1 MSSTITLN
9 IPSSLS
15 DITLGQYQKYIKD
28 IKHLTEKEEP
38 TQEEIEFSNLKLLEC
53 FCNINLK
60 QAYQLPMAEFSSV
73 INHIN
78 ELFNVDH
85 KLHNKFQMT
94 DPDGNKVTF
103 GFIPKLEDISMGEFV
118 DLEKYISDWQQMHK
132 AMAILY
138 RPVIHEKNNFYLIED
153 YEGSDKYSDVM
164 KDSPIQAALGSM
176 VFFYSLGT
184 ELSKHLMDSLAKQL
198 KVDSD
203 FKQHLEQS
211 GVGIN
216 QFTHSLE
223 EMSENLKKLQNS
235 PFLNV

>member
-53 FCNINLK
+53 FCDINLK
-60 QAYQLPMAEFSSV
+60 QAYQLPMTEFSSV

-118 DLEKYISDWQQMHK
+118 DLEKYIADWQQMHK

-176 VFFYSLGT
+176 VFFYSLGN

-203 FKQHLEQS
+203 FKQHLEQN
-211 GVGIN
+211 GDGIN
-216 QFTHSLE
+216 QYTHLLG

>member
-1 MSSTITLN
+1 MSGTITLN

-53 FCNINLK
+53 FCDINLK
-60 QAYQLPMAEFSSV
+60 QAYQLPMTEFSSV

-85 KLHNKFQMT
+85 KLHNKFEMT

-118 DLEKYISDWQQMHK
+118 DLEKYIADWQQMHK

-138 RPVIHEKNNFYLIED
+138 RPVTHEKNNFYLIED

-198 KVDSD
+198 KEDSD

>member
-1 MSSTITLN
+1 MSGTITLN

-28 IKHLTEKEEP
+28 IKHLTDKEEP

-60 QAYQLPMAEFSSV
+60 QAYQLPMTEFSSV

-85 KLHNKFQMT
+85 RLHNKFQMT

-132 AMAILY
+132 AMAVLY

>member
-60 QAYQLPMAEFSSV
+60 QAYQLPMTEFSSV

-223 EMSENLKKLQNS
+223 EMSENLKKLQNF

>member
-28 IKHLTEKEEP
+28 IKHLTDKEEP

-60 QAYQLPMAEFSSV
+60 QAYQLPMTEFSSV

-118 DLEKYISDWQQMHK
+118 DLEKYIADWQQMHK

>member
-60 QAYQLPMAEFSSV
+60 QAYQLPMTEFSSV

-94 DPDGNKVTF
+94 DPDGNEVTF

-176 VFFYSLGT
+176 VFFYSLGN

-223 EMSENLKKLQNS
+223 EMSENLKKLQNY

>member
-60 QAYQLPMAEFSSV
+60 QAYQLPMTEFSSV

-235 PFLNV
+235 LFLNV

>member
-28 IKHLTEKEEP
+28 IKHLTDKEEP

-53 FCNINLK
+53 FCDINLK

-223 EMSENLKKLQNS
+223 EMSENLKKLQSS

>member
-1 MSSTITLN
+1 MSGTITLN

-53 FCNINLK
+53 FCDINLK
-60 QAYQLPMAEFSSV
+60 QAYQLPMTEFSSV

-85 KLHNKFQMT
+85 KLHNKFEMT

-118 DLEKYISDWQQMHK
+118 DLEKYIADWQQMHK

-138 RPVIHEKNNFYLIED
+138 RPVTHEKNNFYLIED

>member
-1 MSSTITLN
+1 MSGTITLN

-60 QAYQLPMAEFSSV
+60 QAYQLPMTEFSSV

-94 DPDGNKVTF
+94 DPDGDKVTF

-132 AMAILY
+132 AMAVLY

-176 VFFYSLGT
+176 VFFYSLGN

-203 FKQHLEQS
+203 FKQHLEQN
-211 GVGIN
+211 GDGIN
-216 QFTHSLE
+216 QYTHLLE

>member
-28 IKHLTEKEEP
+28 IKHLTDKEEP

-60 QAYQLPMAEFSSV
+60 QAYQLPMTEFSSV

>member
-28 IKHLTEKEEP
+28 IKHLTDKEEP

-60 QAYQLPMAEFSSV
+60 QAYQLPMTEFSSV

-153 YEGSDKYSDVM
+153 YEGSDKYSDVL

>member
-60 QAYQLPMAEFSSV
+60 QAYQLPMTEFSSV

-94 DPDGNKVTF
+94 DPDGNEVTF

-176 VFFYSLGT
+176 VFFYSLGN

-203 FKQHLEQS
+203 FKQHLEQN
-211 GVGIN
+211 GDGIN
-216 QFTHSLE
+216 QYTHLLG

>member
-1 MSSTITLN
+1 MNSTVTLN
-9 IPSSLS
+9 IPTSLQ
-15 DITLGQYQKYIKD
+15 DIKLSWYQKYIKD
-28 IKHLTEKEEP
+28 VKHLTEKEEP
-38 TQEEIEFSNLKLLEC
+38 TQEEVEFSNLKLLEC
-53 FCNINLK
+53 FCGINLK
-60 QAYQLPMAEFSSV
+60 EAYKLPMTEFNSV

-78 ELFNVDH
+78 ELFNV
-85 KLHNKFQMT
+85 KNTLHNKFDMV
-94 DPDGNKVTF
+94 DANGNKITF

-118 DLEKYISDWQQMHK
+118 DLEKYIGDWQQMHK
-132 AMAILY
+132 AMSVLY
-138 RPVIHEKNNFYLIED
+138 RPVIHQKNNFYLIED
-153 YEGSDKYSDVM
+153 YEGSDKYSEVM
-164 KDSPIQAALGSM
+164 KDSPIQAALGAM

-198 KVDSD
+198 KADSD

>member
-1 MSSTITLN
+1 MSGTITLN

-28 IKHLTEKEEP
+28 IKHLTDKEEP

-53 FCNINLK
+53 FCDINLK
-60 QAYQLPMAEFSSV
+60 QAYQLPMTEFSSV

-118 DLEKYISDWQQMHK
+118 DLEKYIADWQQMHK

-138 RPVIHEKNNFYLIED
+138 RPVTHEKNNFYLIED

-184 ELSKHLMDSLAKQL
+184 ELSKHLMDSLAKHL
-198 KVDSD
+198 KEDSD

>member
-28 IKHLTEKEEP
+28 IKHLTDKEEP

-60 QAYQLPMAEFSSV
+60 QAYQLPMTEFSSV

-223 EMSENLKKLQNS
+223 EMSENLKKLQSS